1 MNKQILNQIATY
13 SDINCFLSFSRGVSR
28 GVETQGYPIIRLTHS
43 RTGQVFKC
51 MGAGYSM
58 IGEDLGYYLKQLLID
73 EEHALE
79 ALATGVY
86 KEIQAGE
93 GIPYGLSMRDRETLQ
108 KDGKYVASKVRK
120 AIRER
125 KFYIEGACGDS
136 CMKRIAGIMGI
147 KITDQYQ
154 RVTTRKGTDK
164 FLGYKVELIP
174 EGLLVKLTAKAKEQ
188 VSEK

>member
-28 GVETQGYPIIRLTHS
+28 GWETQGYPIIRLTHS

-51 MGAGYSM
+51 MGGGYDMLS
-58 IGEDLGYYLKQLLID
+58 EDLGYYLKQLLID
-73 EEHALE
+73 EPQALE

-86 KEIQAGE
+86 KEIQADE
-93 GIPYGLSMRDRETLQ
+93 GIPYGLSLRERESLQ

-125 KFYIEGACGDS
+125 KFYIEGSCGES
-136 CMKRIAGIMGI
+136 CMKRIAQIMGI
-147 KITDQYQ
+147 KITNQYQ
-154 RVTTRKGTDK
+154 RATTRKGTDK
-164 FLGYKVELIP
+164 FLGYKVDLIT
-174 EGLLVKLTAKAKEQ
+174 EGLLVKLMAKAKKQ
-188 VSEK
+188 DSEN

>member
-13 SDINCFLSFSRGVSR
+13 SDINCFLSFSQGVSR
-28 GVETQGYPIIRLTHS
+28 GYETQGYPIIRLTHS

-51 MGAGYSM
+51 NGAGYCM
-58 IGEDLGYYLKQLLID
+58 VGTDLGFYLDQLLND
-73 EEHALE
+73 EPQALE

-93 GIPYGLSMRDRETLQ
+93 GIPYGLNLRERESLQ

-120 AIRER
+120 AIREG
-125 KFYIEGACGDS
+125 KFYLDGACGDS
-136 CMKRIAGIMGI
+136 CMKRIAQTMGI

-154 RVTTRKGTDK
+154 RATTRKGTDK
-164 FLGYKVELIP
+164 FLGYKVDLIP
-174 EGLLVKLTAKAKEQ
+174 EGLLVKLMAKAKKQEA
-188 VSEK
+188 EK

>member
-28 GVETQGYPIIRLTHS
+28 GWETQGYPIIRLTHS

-51 MGAGYSM
+51 MGGGYDMHGSN
-58 IGEDLGYYLKQLLID
+58 LGRYLMDVSREVPQ
-73 EEHALE
+73 ALE

-93 GIPYGLSMRDRETLQ
+93 GIPYGLNLRERESLQ

-120 AIRER
+120 AIREG
-125 KFYIEGACGDS
+125 KFYLDGSCGDS
-136 CMKRIAGIMGI
+136 CMKRIAQTMGI
-147 KITDQYQ
+147 KIVDQYQ
-154 RVTTRKGTDK
+154 RATTRKGTDK
-164 FLGYKVELIP
+164 FLGCKVELIP
-174 EGLLVKLTAKAKEQ
+174 EGLLVKLMAKAKKQE
-188 VSEK
+188 SES

>member
-13 SDINCFLSFSRGVSR
+13 SDINCFLSFSRGESR
-28 GVETQGYPIIRLTHS
+28 GLETYGYPIIRLTHS

-51 MGAGYSM
+51 MGGGYCM
-58 IGEDLGYYLKQLLID
+58 IGENLGFYLKQLLID

-93 GIPYGLSMRDRETLQ
+93 GLPYGLSMRERETLQ
-108 KDGKYVASKVRK
+108 KDGEYVASKVRK

-125 KFYIEGACGDS
+125 KFYIEGSCGES
-136 CMKRIAGIMGI
+136 CMKRIAKIMGI

-154 RVTTRKGTDK
+154 RATTRKGTDK
-164 FLGYKVELIP
+164 FLGYKVDLIP
-174 EGLLVKLTAKAKEQ
+174 EGLLVKLMAKAKQQEA
-188 VSEK
+188 VK

>member
-28 GVETQGYPIIRLTHS
+28 GRETEGYPIVRLTHS

-51 MGAGYSM
+51 MGGGYCM
-58 IGEDLGYYLKQLLID
+58 IGSDLGFYLDQLLKD
-73 EEHALE
+73 EPQALE
-79 ALATGVY
+79 ALATSVY

-93 GIPYGLSMRDRETLQ
+93 GLPYGLSMRERETLQ
-108 KDGKYVASKVRK
+108 KDGEYVASKVRK

-125 KFYIEGACGDS
+125 KFYIEGSCGES
-136 CMKRIAGIMGI
+136 CMKQIAKIMGI

-154 RVTTRKGTDK
+154 RATTRKGTDK
-164 FLGYKVELIP
+164 FLGYNVELVP
-174 EGLLVKLTAKAKEQ
+174 EGLLVKLMAKAKKQE
-188 VSEK
+188 SEN

>member
-28 GVETQGYPIIRLTHS
+28 GWETQGYPIVRLTHS

-51 MGAGYSM
+51 SGGGYDLL
-58 IGEDLGYYLKQLLID
+58 GENLGYYLKQLLID

-93 GIPYGLSMRDRETLQ
+93 GLPYGLSMRDRETLQ

-125 KFYIEGACGDS
+125 KFYIEGSCGES
-136 CMKRIAGIMGI
+136 CMKQIAKIIGV

-154 RVTTRKGTDK
+154 RATTRKGTDN
-164 FLGYKVELIP
+164 FLGYNVELIP
-174 EGLLVKLTAKAKEQ
+174 EGSLVKLMAKAKKQEAG
-188 VSEK
+188 K

>member
-28 GVETQGYPIIRLTHS
+28 GYETQGYPIIRLTHS

-51 MGAGYSM
+51 NGAGYCM
-58 IGEDLGYYLKQLLID
+58 VGTDLGFYLDQLLND
-73 EEHALE
+73 EPQALE

-93 GIPYGLSMRDRETLQ
+93 GIPYGLSFRNRETLQ

-120 AIRER
+120 AIREGD
-125 KFYIEGACGDS
+125 YYLDGGCGDS
-136 CMKRIAGIMGI
+136 CMKQIAKLIGI
-147 KITDQYQ
+147 KIVDQYQ
-154 RVTTRKGTDK
+154 RAATRRGTDK
-164 FLGYKVELIP
+164 FLGCKVELIP
-174 EGLLVKLTAKAKEQ
+174 EGLLVKLMAKAKKQE
-188 VSEK
+188 SEN

>member
-28 GVETQGYPIIRLTHS
+28 GWETQGYPIIRLTHS

-51 MGAGYSM
+51 SGGGYDLL
-58 IGEDLGYYLKQLLID
+58 GENLGYYLKQLLID
-73 EEHALE
+73 EEQALE

-93 GIPYGLSMRDRETLQ
+93 GIPYGLNLRERESLQ
-108 KDGKYVASKVRK
+108 KEGKYIASKVRK

-125 KFYIEGACGDS
+125 KFYIEGSCGES
-136 CMKRIAGIMGI
+136 CMKEIARIIGI

-154 RVTTRKGTDK
+154 RATTRKGTDK
-164 FLGYKVELIP
+164 FLGYKVDLIP
-174 EGLLVKLTAKAKEQ
+174 EGLLVKLMAKAKQQEA
-188 VSEK
+188 VK